1 MQSIIKKILPIL
13 ILGILIEFSVSSL
26 ILFNAN
32 DAEFDFRSVY
42 AAETTEDNKRISPES
57 GTSPDLKLSE
67 EQNFIEQKWQQLK
80 GELRWD
86 VYEILV
92 GTFLSLIGLATITL
106 ALFRWMPNDLSLIS
120 FGIFCFLNGAR
131 TSAVLFFFNA
141 TPWFWDY
148 WKSSITYIVPL
159 SVFVFMEQL
168 LGKGWKSSIRLMI
181 YVSIGFAI
189 AAISIG
195 IALKAPGT
203 AMHANNFFAI
213 LIALIILVNIFWPGL
228 KLTRELKVLRVG
240 TLILVALAL
249 HANLIGLN
257 IVRLPLGRNIEPL
270 GLLIFIGCLGIIVI
284 RRFFENEKEL
294 ATIARE
300 LETAR
305 QIQSFILPQKTV
317 DIKGIHL
324 AAHYVPMAS
333 VAGDFYDFA
342 RVDEKRLGILVAD
355 VSGHGVPAS
364 LISSMVKIAFVSQ
377 LPHASDSAR
386 VLTGINQVLCG
397 KLESDFVTAG
407 YLFMDTEK
415 HSVTFAGAGHPPLF
429 LWRGSEQK
437 IYEFWEKGIILGQF
451 EDAQYQNIDLELKS
465 GDRFI
470 LYTDGIIEA
479 TNAAGERF
487 GRDLF
492 KEFITSHASLSVGQF
507 GDDLIQRVTVWSG
520 KKSQE
525 TLDDDLTLVV
535 ADFENIN
542 PSH

>member
-26 ILFNAN
+26 ILFSAN

-42 AAETTEDNKRISPES
+42 AAKTTEDNKRISPES

-92 GTFLSLIGLATITL
+92 GTFLAVIGLAAITF
-106 ALFRWMPNDLSLIS
+106 ALFRWKRKDLSLIS

-131 TSAVLFFFNA
+131 TSAVLFFFDA
-141 TPWFWDY
+141 PPWFWDY
-148 WKSSITYIVPL
+148 WKSSITYIVPI

-189 AAISIG
+189 VAISVG
-195 IALKAPGT
+195 IALKAPYT
-203 AMHANNFFAI
+203 AMHTNNFFAI
-213 LIALIILVNIFWPGL
+213 VIVLFILVNIFWSGL
-228 KLTRELKVLRVG
+228 KMTLELKVLRVG
-240 TLILVALAL
+240 TLIFLALAL

-257 IVRLPLGRNIEPL
+257 IVRLPLGQNIEPL

-305 QIQSFILPQKTV
+305 QIQSFILPQKQV
-317 DIKGIHL
+317 DIKGVHL

-364 LISSMVKIAFVSQ
+364 LISAMVKIAFVSQ
-377 LPHASDSAR
+377 LPHASDPAR
-386 VLTGINQVLCG
+386 VLAGINQVLCG

-407 YLFMDTEK
+407 YLFIDTEK
-415 HSVTFAGAGHPPLF
+415 QGVTYAGAGHPPLL
-429 LWRGSEQK
+429 LWRESEQK
-437 IYEFWEKGIILGQF
+437 IYEFREKAIILGQF

-465 GDRFI
+465 GDRYI

-487 GRDLF
+487 GWDLF
-492 KEFITSHASLSVGQF
+492 KEFITSHASLSVRQF
-507 GDDLIQRVTVWSG
+507 ADELIQRVSRWSG
-520 KKSQE
+520 KHSEK

-535 ADFENIN
+535 ADFEN
-542 PSH
+542 S